1 MKKTWGMMRRAIL
14 PALLA
19 LLLASPA
26 GAHDFLTGARPQ
38 GMGGAFAA
46 VDGDVNC
53 AKWNPAGLATVG
65 TIDFTSMYADLYDLN
80 FLKESNLT
88 LAMPLGGNAG
98 VAGLGYSALSVNFD
112 YPSYFNLNTLTWRDS
127 ELTVSYARPMGS
139 GILLGGNFNYLTT
152 TSNIEGGASKGY
164 SFDLGGIVKV
174 LPQVSLGV
182 ALTDLAAQKKWDGG
196 ASESLGVGYRLG
208 GQYYYGDKLRFL
220 LDAFGNTKSDNTLD
234 GLSLGG
240 EYTIYKKESRE
251 SAASWSTEYFPSQ
264 QGTEGATTYTVALRT
279 GLTHMLEGASKDRY
293 SLGATFGMGMASL
306 DYAFLY
312 DKDNLGNTHFIS
324 LGLNFGRPSWYKP
337 GSSAADAPPREETA
351 YSATPPPRNQS
362 YQPPREPVNSYQPP
376 VQPRPQISAQM
387 PPVYAPPAAPAPSP
401 APAPAPTYQP
411 TVPVYQPPA
420 EVYTAPPAA
429 PATNPA
435 ARRFTVALLP
445 FSNNSRDE
453 KLYWLSEGM
462 VDILIKEF
470 ANYSD
475 LSVLPKSTV
484 MRAAEGL
491 GLTFNGHDL
500 AAQDI
505 RTLGILLNADKVVV
519 GNFAEGT
526 GSALNIYSRIYDTD
540 SGLIKGF
547 ESVSGDASN
556 FFALS
561 HDLAYRIRE
570 DLYR

>member
-1 MKKTWGMMRRAIL
+1 MKKTWGMMRRGIL

-19 LLLASPA
+19 LLLAAPV

-38 GMGGAFAA
+38 GMGGAFTA

-53 AKWNPAGLATVG
+53 AKWNPAGLATIG

-80 FLKESNLT
+80 FLKESNLN
-88 LAMPLGGNAG
+88 LAVPLGNNAG

-127 ELTVSYARPMGS
+127 ELTVSYARPVS
-139 GILLGGNFNYLTT
+139 NGILLGGNFNYLTT

-164 SFDLGGIVKV
+164 SFDLGGIVRV
-174 LPQVSLGV
+174 LPEVSLGV

-208 GQYYYGDKLRFL
+208 GQYHYGDSLRFL
-220 LDAFGNTKSDNTLD
+220 MDAFGNTKSDNTLD

-240 EYTIYKKESRE
+240 EYTIYKKEMRE
-251 SAASWSTEYFPSQ
+251 ADRSWSTGVFRSQ

-324 LGLNFGRPSWYKP
+324 LGLNFGRPSWHKP
-337 GSSAADAPPREETA
+337 GTTSADAPPREETV
-351 YSATPPPRNQS
+351 YPGTQPPPRSGQP
-362 YQPPREPVNSYQPP
+362 YQPPREPVTNYQPP
-376 VQPRPQISAQM
+376 AAPPRPQISAPM
-387 PPVYAPPAAPAPSP
+387 PSVYAPPAAPAP
-401 APAPAPTYQP
+401 APTYQP
-411 TVPVYQPPA
+411 AVPVYQPPV

-429 PATNPA
+429 PVAQPS
-435 ARRFTVALLP
+435 ARRFTVAILP
-445 FSNNSRDE
+445 FSNNSRNE

-470 ANYSD
+470 ATYSD
-475 LSVLPKSTV
+475 LTVIPKSTV

-491 GLTFNGHDL
+491 GLAFNGHDL

-505 RTLGILLNADKVVV
+505 RTLGILLNADKVIV

-540 SGLIKGF
+540 SGLIKGY
-547 ESVSGDASN
+547 EGVSGDASN

-561 HDLAYRIRE
+561 RDLAYRIRE